1 MNINNFLMKKEEEI
15 KTTLIVYEFE
25 VYIYTRHSTM
35 FIWYHFFFS
44 KGGLHHWKGIG
55 YMGNLIR
62 EMSVWAWIQHCC
74 ISNSFSWLHLHLQS
88 TVMVTSASCNIFIHV
103 LTYYIY
109 RLFPAVFFNTT
120 LNLGNKVESKR
131 KNAKLN

>member
-1 MNINNFLMKKEEEI
+1 MKKEEEI

-44 KGGLHHWKGIG
+44 KGGLHHTE
-55 YMGNLIR
+55 R
-62 EMSVWAWIQHCC
+62 ELDIWETKLGRCQYEHGSSIVVYG
-74 ISNSFSWLHLHLQS
+74 LHLHLQS

-120 LNLGNKVESKR
+120 LNLGNKMS
-131 KNAKLN
+131 AT